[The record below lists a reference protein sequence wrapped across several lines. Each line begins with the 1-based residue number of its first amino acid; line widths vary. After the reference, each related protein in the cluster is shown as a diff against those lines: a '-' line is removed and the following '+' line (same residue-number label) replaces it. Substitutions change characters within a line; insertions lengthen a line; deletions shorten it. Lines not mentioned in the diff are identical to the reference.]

1 MKYSV
6 PKMSR
11 SRVSRN
17 MQENKPILAG
27 CLVKTLQQYKKGEM
41 GKKAAHGDGKFHF
54 QTRGCISERYFKVNV
69 QFFLL
74 AVCLDPL
81 VQEPNV
87 GGPDISQGEENR
99 TPRKEKK

>member
-1 MKYSV
+1 
-6 PKMSR
+6 
-11 SRVSRN
+11 
-17 MQENKPILAG
+17 
-27 CLVKTLQQYKKGEM
+27 M
-41 GKKAAHGDGKFHF
+41 GKEAAHGDGKFHF
-54 QTRGCISERYFKVNV
+54 QTRGYISERYFKVNV
-69 QFFLL
+69 QFCIL